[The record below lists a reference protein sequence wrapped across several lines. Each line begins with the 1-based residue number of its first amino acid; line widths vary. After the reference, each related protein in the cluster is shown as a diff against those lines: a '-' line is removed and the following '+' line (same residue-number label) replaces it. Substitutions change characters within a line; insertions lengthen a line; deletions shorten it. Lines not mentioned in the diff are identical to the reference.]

1 VELEELQKLFEKQN
15 ENVEVLRESVEVKET
30 KMKELEH

>member
-1 VELEELQKLFEKQN
+1 VELEKLQKLFEKQN
-15 ENVEVLRESVEVKET
+15 ENVEVLRESGEVKET

>member
-1 VELEELQKLFEKQN
+1 MELEKLQKLFEKQN

>member
-1 VELEELQKLFEKQN
+1 VELEQLQKLFEKQN

>member
-1 VELEELQKLFEKQN
+1 VELEKLQKLFEKQN